1 MNFDGNWI
9 VPATVSAGVSV
20 IMWLIGFF
28 ILPRKDR
35 EELDLKKREEKRKLV
50 KEAYQDKVN
59 FFAEYNKVEDKETF
73 EEFVAKLQY
82 ICVLILSESIIDE
95 VFKYIYYYN
104 ITQIVEE
111 RVIEEFSGVFSIP
124 YSKEKY
130 EFLFDAYEL
139 GRKKF
144 EKKVKKK
151 WWNVFAL
158 KGRKKV
164 EKKVKKKVKKKWWNI
179 F

>member
-1 MNFDGNWI
+1 MSFNWASI
-9 VPATVSAGVSV
+9 LASTVISTSL
-20 IMWLIGFF
+20 LILASMF
-28 ILPRKDR
+28 ILSRKDK

-59 FFAEYNKVEDKETF
+59 FFAEYNKIEDKETF

-82 ICVLILSESIIDE
+82 ICVLILSEAIIDE

-144 EKKVKKK
+144 EKEVEKK
-151 WWNVFAL
+151 WWNVF
-158 KGRKKV
+158 
-164 EKKVKKKVKKKWWNI
+164 
-179 F
+179 